1 MITLSIIITKMEK
14 KTYAQ
19 AERWFAI
26 VNPIAGRGR
35 GLADWPQIS
44 SLLHQWEIDFDAHFT
59 ERKYHAIELAFGAAG
74 AGYKGIIV
82 VGGDGTLH
90 ETVCGVMMQNQIPS
104 TDITL
109 AVVAVGTGNDWMRM
123 FGIPRSYS
131 DAIRSIKQGQ
141 TLLQDVGRVT
151 YFESMVAQ
159 ERYLSNVGGV
169 AYDAAVCRGVNR
181 LKEKGHKGTGLY
193 LWTAFVQAIK
203 YRCRKAVIHC
213 DGKEIFCGKLFTAT
227 IGIGKY
233 TGGGLSQT
241 PYAVIDDGLFDLTII
256 PKMNRL
262 RLFSRFGTLYSD
274 NIYNINGVT
283 LHRGA
288 RFDIHSDTPISVE
301 LDGEILGVSDFTF
314 EIVPCAIK
322 VIVSQKYVVEN

>member
-1 MITLSIIITKMEK
+1 MDK
-14 KTYAQ
+14 KENIADN
-19 AERWFAI
+19 RWFAI

-44 SLLHQWEIDFDAHFT
+44 SLLNAEQIEFDAHFT
-59 ERKYHAIELAFGAAG
+59 ERKYHAIELAFGAVN
-74 AGYKGIIV
+74 AGYRGIII

-90 ETVCGVMMQNQIPS
+90 ETVCGVMMQNLVVS

-109 AVVAVGTGNDWMRM
+109 AVIAVGTGNDWMRM
-123 FGIPRSYS
+123 FGIPRFYS
-131 DAIRSIKQGQ
+131 DAVRSIKQGM
-141 TLLQDVGRVT
+141 TLLQDVGRVS
-151 YFESMVAQ
+151 YYESMVRQ
-159 ERYLSNVGGV
+159 ERYLSNVGGI

-181 LKEKGHKGTGLY
+181 LKEKGYKGTWLY
-193 LWTAFVQAIK
+193 VWTAIIQALK
-203 YRCRKAVIHC
+203 YKCRRAVVNC
-213 DGKEIFCGKLFTAT
+213 DGVEIFAGRLFTAT

-262 RLFSRFGTLYSD
+262 RLFTRFGTLYTD

-288 RFDIHSDTPISVE
+288 KLEIHSDEPVSLE
-301 LDGEILGVSDFTF
+301 LDGEILGVSDFEF
-314 EIVPCAIK
+314 EIVARAIK
-322 VIVSQKYVVEN
+322 VIVSQKYAGSPQVGTR

>member
-1 MITLSIIITKMEK
+1 MEK
-14 KTYAQ
+14 KVCDKQ
-19 AERWFAI
+19 GRWFTI

-44 SLLHQWEIDFDAHFT
+44 ALLNAEQIEFDAHFT
-59 ERKYHAIELAFGAAG
+59 ERKYHAIELAFGAVG
-74 AGYKGIIV
+74 AGYRGIIV

-90 ETVCGVMMQNQIPS
+90 ETVCGVMMQSQVPS
-104 TDITL
+104 TDVTL

-123 FGIPRSYS
+123 FGIPRFYS
-131 DAIRSIKQGQ
+131 DAIKSISQGQ
-141 TLLQDVGRVT
+141 TLMQDVGRVT
-151 YFESMVAQ
+151 YFESMVPQ
-159 ERYLSNVGGV
+159 VRYLSNVGGV

-181 LKEKGHKGTGLY
+181 LKERGYKGTWLY
-193 LWTAFVQAIK
+193 VWTAMMQAAK
-203 YRCRKAVIHC
+203 YRCRRAVIRC
-213 DGKEIFCGKLFTAT
+213 DGEVIFDKRLFTAT

-262 RLFSRFGTLYSD
+262 RLFSRFGTLYTD
-274 NIYNINGVT
+274 NIYNITGVT

-288 RFDIHSDTPISVE
+288 KLEIESDEPISLE

-314 EIVPCAIK
+314 EIVPRALR
-322 VIVSQKYVVEN
+322 VIVSQKYIAER